1 MARADVTLIVG
12 PDFGD
17 IPAGSFL
24 DAVEHSLFILRELD
38 SAISLKRSGTLHWI
52 IGGLSLK
59 SPATVTLQAIPPIEG
74 RDFGPEVVRA
84 YIDGLNQLETDGAAP
99 PFFTEDALE
108 AAGKLGRVRPGPEG
122 RVKVQALGRTVTVT
136 ERVSASVS
144 ELKARTY
151 AIQGS
156 IEGTLD
162 IVNLHDRREFRIYDA
177 IYGLGVPCH
186 FPPELLESVRNGLGK
201 RVSVSGRIRVN
212 QRGDKLLAQVE
223 TLRILPPEEEL
234 PKPSDVRGLVPDM
247 TGGRL
252 SEDYLREL
260 WGDE

>member
-1 MARADVTLIVG
+1 MAGADVTLTVG
-12 PDFGD
+12 PDFGE
-17 IPAGSFL
+17 IPARYFI
-24 DAVEHSLFILRELD
+24 DKVEHSLSILQELD
-38 SAISLKRSGTLHWI
+38 SAISLKRSGTLRWI
-52 IGGLSLK
+52 IGGLSLE
-59 SPATVTLQAIPPIEG
+59 SPATITLRAIPPSEG

-108 AAGKLGRVRPGPEG
+108 AAGKLGHVLPSPEG
-122 RVKVQALGRTVTVT
+122 RVKIQALGRTVTVT

-156 IEGTLD
+156 IEGTLLL
-162 IVNLHDRREFRIYDA
+162 VNLHDRREFRTYDA
-177 IYGLGVPCH
+177 IYGLGVPCY
-186 FPPELLESVRNGLGK
+186 FPPEQLDNVRAGLGK

-212 QRGDKLLAQVE
+212 QRGGKLSLQVE
-223 TLRILPPEEEL
+223 AFRILPSEEEL
-234 PKPSDVRGLVPDM
+234 PKPSDLRGLVPDM